1 MKTLLDEIILKL
13 DARKNGYCRIT
24 HLKGWRE
31 YLEDGD
37 MVFTPHDLH
46 ESLLQIINRNPPRGE
61 MLLYPRKKNN
71 FTVISGDKPG
81 KPEEALERFIT
92 LSNPGNYYNQFPLRG
107 RRESSDIAILNNV
120 SKHVLIELKP
130 WHSNNSPLYAL
141 IESLKNLITY
151 RTFRVKN
158 INYHRNFIHFN
169 EADLNLLAPMSYYQD
184 YCLIDSSGSPI
195 LSNVQVVK
203 TSLDDLSAEFKSD
216 ITFLVLPLE
225 ESLFYE
231 RCRKACDKYKMT
243 NRKET
248 IYIREE
254 DAMPELKRDKWQLL
268 VSSNRDIS

>member
-1 MKTLLDEIILKL
+1 MKTILDEIISKL
-13 DARKNGYCRIT
+13 DSSKSLYCRIT
-24 HLKGWRE
+24 HMKGWRE

-37 MVFTPHDLH
+37 MGFTPHDLH
-46 ESLLQIINRNPPRGE
+46 QLLLQTLQTNPPRGE

-92 LSNPGNYYNQFPLRG
+92 LSNPDNYCNQFPLRG
-107 RRESSDIAILNNV
+107 RRESSDIAILSNI

-141 IESLKNLITY
+141 IESLKNLVTY
-151 RTFRVKN
+151 RTIGIKN
-158 INYHRNFIHFN
+158 INYHKKFTHFN
-169 EADLNLLAPMSYYQD
+169 EADLMVLAPLSYYRD

-203 TSLDDLSAEFKSD
+203 TSLDELSKEFKTD
-216 ITFLVLPLE
+216 ISLMALPLE

-231 RCRKACDKYKMT
+231 RCRKACYKYKKT
-243 NRKET
+243 DENET
-248 IYIREE
+248 IYIEE
-254 DAMPELKRDKWQLL
+254 DDAMPELKRDKWQLL
-268 VSSNRDIS
+268 VSSARNLI